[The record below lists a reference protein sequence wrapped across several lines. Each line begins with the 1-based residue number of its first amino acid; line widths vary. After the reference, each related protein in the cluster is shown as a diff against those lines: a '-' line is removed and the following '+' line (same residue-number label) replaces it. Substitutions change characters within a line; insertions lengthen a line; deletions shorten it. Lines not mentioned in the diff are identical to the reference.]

1 MEMKQWQFDCG
12 PMDRRFN
19 WCHRRP
25 LRQGR
30 GVVQAGRVRAVREGR
45 DFEG

>member
-19 WCHRRP
+19 WCHRR
-25 LRQGR
+25 R
-30 GVVQAGRVRAVREGR
+30 GAAQAGRVRAVREGR
-45 DFEG
+45 DFEC